1 MKRRASGVFTSPSHR
16 AYFTH
21 LCRKLHDSTYLIRL
35 FQLKHLPLCL
45 AYSRLPGNVL
55 FMLICCE
62 KGLRKKT
69 EEICPLTSNFLKSL
83 FYYFPYRWSLLSC
96 WNNLSFSFWV
106 SKMKWF
112 LLKLH
117 FQVVLRIKSDNLNG
131 IAMLCPL
138 PSTHL
143 VK

>member
-1 MKRRASGVFTSPSHR
+1 MLQPKTYPRFDMVVVCLTMCINPGVYDAQHNLQAFNDIGVHEINSRMQCIKRRASGVFTSPSHR

-55 FMLICCE
+55 FILICCE

-69 EEICPLTSNFLKSL
+69 EEICPLTSDFLKSL
-83 FYYFPYRWSLLSC
+83 FYYFPYR
-96 WNNLSFSFWV
+96 
-106 SKMKWF
+106 
-112 LLKLH
+112 
-117 FQVVLRIKSDNLNG
+117 
-131 IAMLCPL
+131 
-138 PSTHL
+138 
-143 VK
+143 